1 MIISLVQE
9 RLNKI
14 TDSEHLK
21 HCGDLL
27 EQLKFLV
34 EETRGQRFVVNI
46 NVPSQVQNF
55 SIKLYIFF
63 IKGNSL

>member
-1 MIISLVQE
+1 MFSLFKNVCKEVYDFCTVQE

-14 TDSEHLK
+14 TDCEQLK

-27 EQLKFLV
+27 EQLKFLI

-46 NVPSQVQNF
+46 NVPSQVF
-55 SIKLYIFF
+55 R
-63 IKGNSL
+63 